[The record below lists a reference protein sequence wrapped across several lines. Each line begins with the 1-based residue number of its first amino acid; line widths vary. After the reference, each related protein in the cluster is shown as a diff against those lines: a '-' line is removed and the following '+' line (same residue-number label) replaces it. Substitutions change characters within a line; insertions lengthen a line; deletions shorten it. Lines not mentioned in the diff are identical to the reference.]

1 MTKTTT
7 IHTCDVC
14 GKETD
19 SSSLI
24 ETGLVFKDFDTGI
37 NAGFPHFKFD
47 VCVECLAEF
56 GINRQIKQ
64 DTPLQKIIHFVKNYC
79 TKRRSK

>member
-14 GKETD
+14 GKETT
-19 SSSLI
+19 SSNLI
-24 ETGLVFKDFDTGI
+24 ETKLVFRNFDVGVGV
-37 NAGFPHFKFD
+37 GFPHFEFD

-56 GINRQIKQ
+56 GINPLRKQ
-64 DTPLQKIIHFVKNYC
+64 DTSLQKIIHFVKNYFI
-79 TKRRSK
+79 KKEE